1 MNVEENILA
10 ILQKSQKTVLQKEN
24 LLNKL
29 LSDFGIEHIRQSP
42 SLSLSGGERET

>member
-10 ILQKSQKTVLQKEN
+10 ILQKSKKTSTEKEK

-42 SLSLSGGERET
+42 ALSLSGG